1 MAALQFGQVLQLGG
15 ALRQC
20 GIGRGL
26 LQGGQVDLHLAGLH
40 LGVP

>member
-15 ALRQC
+15 ALRQG

-26 LQGGQVDLHLAGLH
+26 LQGRRFDLRLAGLH